1 MIALNVFG
9 PALKYRL
16 DLLKDSSYDV
26 RDKVH
31 ILTDR
36 VSYEKFYYDFHDDY
50 TWVFVEDYMSEYEL
64 SLKHEIIPNV
74 FKNEE
79 DHFVNSNSFY
89 KKNNNF
95 FSFDIHRFIFPY
107 FISKGIK
114 KFGENVLVESGPS
127 IIDELLLSKALDGIY
142 LSITSVTG
150 GENPIDIAAL
160 LGNFVEIDR
169 KDVEGT
175 QFIEARRRK

>member
-1 MIALNVFG
+1 MAVFASLVVGADGSTTKDGNSRGIASGIDRSTFLARRRSADFLFIGGQTARTEPYHRTPVPVVISSRSMINSLADNRLAHWWNLSPSEAL
-9 PALKYRL
+9 A
-16 DLLKDSSYDV
+16 
-26 RDKVH
+26 
-31 ILTDR
+31 
-36 VSYEKFYYDFHDDY
+36 
-50 TWVFVEDYMSEYEL
+50 
-64 SLKHEIIPNV
+64 
-74 FKNEE
+74 
-79 DHFVNSNSFY
+79 
-89 KKNNNF
+89 
-95 FSFDIHRFIFPY
+95 
-107 FISKGIK
+107 KGIK

-169 KDVEGT
+169 KEVEGT